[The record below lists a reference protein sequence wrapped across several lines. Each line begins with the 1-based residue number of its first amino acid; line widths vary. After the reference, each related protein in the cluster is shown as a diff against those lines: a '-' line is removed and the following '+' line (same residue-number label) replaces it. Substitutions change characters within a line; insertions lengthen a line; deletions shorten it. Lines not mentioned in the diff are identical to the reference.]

1 MGAQKLFHS
10 NPWLKPEPNGS
21 QWENLHLQSITPSR
35 NGTLPAAL
43 RAHSSRLRNGRTQA
57 NRYVG
62 AAEKV
67 IDMKLS
73 LPQQLLGAFA
83 LAAVLSMGVVAP
95 AAARDNDNQ
104 GSEHDDKDKK
114 NEKARANDRQDA
126 RRQQAARQPAQRRAG
141 EQRQRAEQSQ
151 RRASQ
156 QRQQAEQRQ
165 AAQRRTEE
173 RRVGKECVRT
183 GRYRWAPYH

>member
-83 LAAVLSMGVVAP
+83 LAAVLS
-95 AAARDNDNQ
+95 R
-104 GSEHDDKDKK
+104 SEEHTSELQSLMRISYAVFCLKK
-114 NEKARANDRQDA
+114 KHKHMKQTESTYETKY
-126 RRQQAARQPAQRRAG
+126 QAADTTHNIDTQNK
-141 EQRQRAEQSQ
+141 
-151 RRASQ
+151 Q
-156 QRQQAEQRQ
+156 Q
-165 AAQRRTEE
+165 
-173 RRVGKECVRT
+173 
-183 GRYRWAPYH
+183 